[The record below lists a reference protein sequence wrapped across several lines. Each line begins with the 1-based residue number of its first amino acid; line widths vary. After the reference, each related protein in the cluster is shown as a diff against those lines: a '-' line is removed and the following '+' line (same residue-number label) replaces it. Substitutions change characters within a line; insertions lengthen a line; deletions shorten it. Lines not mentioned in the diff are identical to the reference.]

1 MLLSRYSQL
10 YPRDKEGLLPNPR
23 EKVVGGHWDTGVGL
37 LESTTWKQL
46 ILLLS
51 YCPAGRSLKIYC
63 EAI

>member
-37 LESTTWKQL
+37 LGDRGLVTP
-46 ILLLS
+46 I
-51 YCPAGRSLKIYC
+51 CGAPDG
-63 EAI
+63 EA